1 MITRKLHHMIDI
13 TASYNSHPM
22 GDKQRLIR
30 LLLVIIIASLLL
42 MACNLPQLGA
52 QFSAQQGRGSTLFT
66 MHTMPAPFLVAAAS
80 LIAAG
85 LMLLITYW
93 YDNRIHAIDL
103 GAALTA
109 FLGGGLLTLLIISL
123 LYPAWNGVATMGQ
136 EADSLLLQQVG
147 NALAAMARLNGDAG
161 PVEELAKLLALLLIP
176 SVRICIDDGKSG
188 AFYAMLCALG
198 FAMLE
203 NFSYLFDDASSLW
216 WRINPAHAVFASI
229 WGYALGG
236 WMAKQISATSVILS
250 LLAAMGLHSMYD
262 IAASWNIWLF
272 FLLAFLVFWPGLW
285 MVRQMVGNRHGNSYF
300 TKDFN
305 KEK

>member
-1 MITRKLHHMIDI
+1 MITTKLHHMIDI
-13 TASYNSHPM
+13 TASCNSHPM
-22 GDKQRLIR
+22 DDKQRLIR
-30 LLLVIIIASLLL
+30 LLLAVIAASLLL
-42 MACNLPQLGA
+42 MACNLPQLGV
-52 QFSAQQGRGSTLFT
+52 QQGGGALFAT
-66 MHTMPAPFLVAAAS
+66 HTMPAPFLLAAAS
-80 LIAAG
+80 LIAVG
-85 LMLLITYW
+85 FMLLITCW

-103 GAALTA
+103 GAALLTA

-123 LYPAWNGVATMGQ
+123 LYPAWNRAALMGQ
-136 EADSLLLQQVG
+136 EADFLLLQQVG

-216 WRINPAHAVFASI
+216 WRINPAHAVFSSI
-229 WGYALGG
+229 WGYALGA

-262 IAASWNIWLF
+262 IAASWNVWLF
-272 FLLAFLVFWPGLW
+272 LLLAFLVFWPGLW
-285 MVRQMVGNRHGNSYF
+285 MIRLMVRNRHDSSYF